1 MGTKSGGSS
10 FAGSAVMVLEGAMQ
24 VTVEDC
30 KFLHP
35 VSEIANH
42 RRYAFHTLGQLTLFS
57 VVILKRGTVIL
68 QLGLPYLD
76 LMLLYNVIPNG
87 LIVSVDLLVASLM
100 VF

>member
-1 MGTKSGGSS
+1 
-10 FAGSAVMVLEGAMQ
+10 MVLEGAMQ

-42 RRYAFHTLGQLTLFS
+42 RRYAFHTLGQLTLFQRCYS
-57 VVILKRGTVIL
+57 EEGYRDFTV
-68 QLGLPYLD
+68 GVAVPGPNA
-76 LMLLYNVIPNG
+76 LYNVIPNG